1 MRVTN
6 NMLINNMKKN
16 LNMSLRRME
25 KVQDEMSSGKKIRV
39 PSDDPVAIARSLKLR
54 ADLKENEQFRKNASD
69 ALSWLETTETSLMQ
83 IKDILQR
90 ARELAVQGANGI
102 FTSEDGEK
110 VSEEVK
116 QLRDQLVNFGNST
129 YVGRYIFAGYK
140 TDQPPV
146 QLAVDGSL
154 DYRGDNGQI
163 LYQVGVSDTIKV
175 NLTAEDIFIDGS
187 GNDLLKDMQDLID
200 SLDVGDSA
208 VVGSSL
214 GKIDSHLDN
223 IISRVAEIGAKNNRM
238 ELVNNRLQDEK
249 LNFTR
254 LLSNT
259 EDADMADV
267 IIRLKNEENVYRAAL
282 AGGARII
289 QPTLVDFLR

>member
-1 MRVTN
+1 
-6 NMLINNMKKN
+6 
-16 LNMSLRRME
+16 
-25 KVQDEMSSGKKIRV
+25 
-39 PSDDPVAIARSLKLR
+39 
-54 ADLKENEQFRKNASD
+54 
-69 ALSWLETTETSLMQ
+69 
-83 IKDILQR
+83 
-90 ARELAVQGANGI
+90 
-102 FTSEDGEK
+102 
-110 VSEEVK
+110 
-116 QLRDQLVNFGNST
+116 
-129 YVGRYIFAGYK
+129 
-140 TDQPPV
+140 
-146 QLAVDGSL
+146 
-154 DYRGDNGQI
+154 
-163 LYQVGVSDTIKV
+163 
-175 NLTAEDIFIDGS
+175 
-187 GNDLLKDMQDLID
+187 MQDLID